1 MFKRFCLKYQI
12 SYEALENDEY
22 QYLREMKT
30 NISHFSVFPF
40 FIS

>member
-12 SYEALENDEY
+12 SFEALENEY